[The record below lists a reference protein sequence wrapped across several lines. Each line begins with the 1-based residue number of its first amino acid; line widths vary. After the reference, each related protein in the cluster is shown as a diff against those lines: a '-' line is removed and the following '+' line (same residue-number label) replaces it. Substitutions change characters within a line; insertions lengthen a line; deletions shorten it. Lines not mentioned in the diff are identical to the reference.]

1 HDSRLPQIKR
11 FMRGGYWRNFK
22 VKYPEAQEMYAR
34 MMQISRRLQ
43 ETKGR
48 GSRIDHRGSKV
59 DSRQPSDS
67 GSTNPF
73 SEKNSAFDPQS
84 SILDPLVLARRE
96 LYRAQCN
103 CPWWHGAFVGLYLL
117 LLRNAAYH
125 YLIAAENALLESESR
140 NSSWVEAEQAGWD

>member
-1 HDSRLPQIKR
+1 
-11 FMRGGYWRNFK
+11 
-22 VKYPEAQEMYAR
+22 MYAR

-48 GSRIDHRGSKV
+48 RSRIEDRGSKV

-67 GSTNPF
+67 GSTNRF

-84 SILDPLVLARRE
+84 SILDPLVLARQE

-103 CPWWHGAFVGLYLL
+103 CPWWHGAFGGLYLPH
-117 LLRNAAYH
+117 LRNAAYQH
-125 YLIAAENALLESESR
+125 LIAADNALLEIENRDS
-140 NSSWVEAEQAGWD
+140 NWVEAETAGWDVDGREACCLANRRP